1 MHTPCLPLPRTPRE
15 DGVRHLNSERET
27 LGDFHG
33 MSGKCG
39 NMLRSQGIL
48 MDFAVFLTKKMGIN
62 DLLGVE

>member
-1 MHTPCLPLPRTPRE
+1 
-15 DGVRHLNSERET
+15 
-27 LGDFHG
+27 

-39 NMLRSQGIL
+39 KMLRSQGIL